1 MKPDKIY
8 VSIVFLM
15 ILSTASWIISCTHN
29 ADITNLPEICFKRDV
44 LPIYKNN
51 CAKPGC
57 HDGTG
62 EAGTF
67 NNYPDISQSVV
78 AGNPNSSR
86 SYQAIIATWGENKMP
101 PDQPLSL
108 ENRTIIRL
116 WIEQGAKE
124 TACPVVVMAP
134 EESKPGIPAAVDN
147 TSLTSN

>member
-8 VSIVFLM
+8 ISLV
-15 ILSTASWIISCTHN
+15 ILLILTTASWITSCTHN
-29 ADITNLPEICFKRDV
+29 ADISNLPEICFERDV

-67 NNYPDISQSVV
+67 NNYTDISQSVV
-78 AGNPNSSR
+78 PGNPNSSR
-86 SYQAIIATWGENKMP
+86 SYQAIITTWGEIKMP

-108 ENRTIIRL
+108 EQRTTIRL

-124 TACPVVVMAP
+124 IACPAIVFAP
-134 EESKPGIPAAVDN
+134 EGRTTINPAAPDN
-147 TSLTSN
+147 NSHNSN